1 MQKDFYNVLGVNK
14 SASQD
19 EIKSAFRKLAHQYHP
34 DKPTGNEAKFKEI
47 NEAYQAVGDPEKR
60 KKYDQ
65 FGSAAF
71 DGSGGFSGG
80 AGGQGFG
87 GFDFS
92 GFSGQAGGFEDLG
105 DLFGGMFGGGRSQ
118 REPRGSD
125 VQVDVDLSFRDS
137 VFGADKE
144 IRLSKF
150 DECERCAGLGAEPG
164 TKSKDCSEC
173 GGKGVKV
180 VTQRTILGTFQTK
193 AACPACDG
201 EGKIPETRCTTCHGD
216 GVTRGKKTL
225 SVHVPAGV
233 ENGNVL
239 RVRGGGE
246 AVRGGKPGDLFVR
259 LHVKNDTRFSREGST
274 IYSTLRVGF
283 TQAALGASVETETV
297 DGPTTVIIEAGTQ
310 GGKEI
315 RVRNKGVVTGNT
327 RGDHVFVVEV
337 VTPTKLSRDQ
347 KKLLEE
353 LDLKE

>member
-1 MQKDFYNVLGVNK
+1 MAKDYYNVLGVNK

-19 EIKSAFRKLAHQYHP
+19 EIKAAFRRLAHQYHP

-47 NEAYQAVGDPEKR
+47 NEAYQVVGDSEKR
-60 KKYDQ
+60 AKYDR

-71 DGSGGFSGG
+71 DGNGG
-80 AGGQGFG
+80 GGQGFG

-92 GFSGQAGGFEDLG
+92 GFGGQGGGFEDLG
-105 DLFGGMFGGGRSQ
+105 DLFGGMFGFGGGRGP

-125 VQVDVDLSFRDS
+125 IQVDVELTFRDS

-144 IRLSKF
+144 ISLSKF
-150 DECERCAGLGAEPG
+150 DTCERCDGVGAEPG
-164 TKSKDCSEC
+164 TKLNNCSDC
-173 GGKGVKV
+173 GGKGVKIV
-180 VTQRTILGTFQTK
+180 SQRTVLGTFQTK
-193 AACPACDG
+193 APCHACEG
-201 EGKIPETRCTTCHGD
+201 EGKIPEKRCTACHGD

-225 SVHVPAGV
+225 SVHVPSGV

-239 RVRGGGE
+239 RVRGAGE

-259 LHVKNDTRFSREGST
+259 LHIKNDTRFAREGST
-274 IYSTLRVGF
+274 IYSTLRIGF

-310 GGKEI
+310 GGTEI
-315 RVRNKGVVTGNT
+315 RVRGKGVVTGT
-327 RGDHVFVVEV
+327 HRGDHVFVVEV
-337 VTPTKLSRDQ
+337 ATPTKLSREQ
-347 KKLLEE
+347 RKLLEE